1 MVSKESLLRVLSSL
15 LDRAKTLL
23 VEQAAEQRDLACSW
37 ARCYSFHE
45 QRKGSDVTYFRTKD
59 DRLAIDDAIG
69 EELIENGI
77 DEATDTPNARGRL
90 CESILE
96 ALED

>member
-1 MVSKESLLRVLSSL
+1 MPLTSEQKALLKELGLPTNFKNLS
-15 LDRAKTLL
+15 T
-23 VEQAAEQRDLACSW
+23 
-37 ARCYSFHE
+37 
-45 QRKGSDVTYFRTKD
+45 D

-77 DEATDTPNARGRL
+77 DEATDAPNL

>member
-1 MVSKESLLRVLSSL
+1 MSLTSEQKALLKELGLPTNFKNLS
-15 LDRAKTLL
+15 T
-23 VEQAAEQRDLACSW
+23 
-37 ARCYSFHE
+37 
-45 QRKGSDVTYFRTKD
+45 D
-59 DRLAIDDAIG
+59 DRLALDDAIG

>member
-1 MVSKESLLRVLSSL
+1 MPLTSEQKALKELGLPTNFKNLS
-15 LDRAKTLL
+15 T
-23 VEQAAEQRDLACSW
+23 
-37 ARCYSFHE
+37 
-45 QRKGSDVTYFRTKD
+45 D

-77 DEATDTPNARGRL
+77 DEATDAPNARGRL

>member
-1 MVSKESLLRVLSSL
+1 MDSFKLVSPYKAMGDQPE
-15 LDRAKTLL
+15 
-23 VEQAAEQRDLACSW
+23 
-37 ARCYSFHE
+37 
-45 QRKGSDVTYFRTKD
+45 
-59 DRLAIDDAIG
+59 AIDKLVNG
-69 EELIENGI
+69 IENGI

>member
-1 MVSKESLLRVLSSL
+1 MSLTSEQKALLKELGLPTNFKNLS
-15 LDRAKTLL
+15 T
-23 VEQAAEQRDLACSW
+23 
-37 ARCYSFHE
+37 
-45 QRKGSDVTYFRTKD
+45 D
-59 DRLAIDDAIG
+59 DRLA
-69 EELIENGI
+69 IENGI

>member
-1 MVSKESLLRVLSSL
+1 MSLTSEQKALLKELDLPTNFKNLS
-15 LDRAKTLL
+15 T
-23 VEQAAEQRDLACSW
+23 
-37 ARCYSFHE
+37 
-45 QRKGSDVTYFRTKD
+45 D
-59 DRLAIDDAIG
+59 DRLAIDDTIG

-77 DEATDTPNARGRL
+77 DEATDAPNARGRL